1 MAKQK
6 KTKIPSQK
14 KRAPRSLEYYREDY
28 AAWLEERGYT
38 KGTVKGY
45 SAGVGVFIDLM
56 RSRNLRPADLDAK
69 RIASLK
75 KALER
80 RCPANGA
87 GNTRFAVNRFID
99 YLGETSVMAPIKA
112 PKYDETA
119 KGRLLADYDTYLRRH
134 RGLSEATIYA
144 CIRYADRFLTFRY
157 KARLGDLGKLTA
169 GDIYDFLRQF
179 RDRAT
184 PFRDKT
190 PPTHLRNFFKYL
202 FWSGKTGRNLAE
214 SVPRMKQPAQ
224 QAAPRHL
231 SPDQIQVLIDSVRS
245 ADAIGRR
252 NYAMLLTIA
261 RLGLRAPEAIAITL
275 DDIDWR
281 RGEILIRGKGGL
293 HEKMPL
299 PEDVG
304 AAIVDYIKNGRRSE
318 ARVLFV
324 ASRAPFRPFAD
335 SQIVNMIL
343 RDAFKKTGLKPPTNY
358 VGSHILRHSLAM
370 NLLSNGAAIDEIGD
384 VLRHRSRRTTT
395 IYAKHDIAALRE
407 LALPWPATGGAQ

>member
-6 KTKIPSQK
+6 KTQIPGKK
-14 KRAPRSLEYYREDY
+14 KRAPRSLEFYREDY
-28 AAWLEERGYT
+28 TAWLEERGYT
-38 KGTVKGY
+38 KGTIKGY
-45 SAGVGVFIDLM
+45 SAGVGVFIELM
-56 RSRNLRPADLDAK
+56 RRRDLRPTDLDAR

-80 RCPANGA
+80 RYPANGA
-87 GNTRFAVNRFID
+87 GNYRFAVNRFVD
-99 YLGETSVMAPIKA
+99 YLGETGVMAPIKA

-119 KGRLLADYDTYLRRH
+119 KGRLLADYDAYLRRH

-202 FWSGKTGRNLAE
+202 FWSGKTKSNLAE

-231 SPDQIQVLIDSVRS
+231 SPDQIRLLIDSVRS
-245 ADAIGRR
+245 SDAVGRR
-252 NYAMLLTIA
+252 NYAMLLLIA
-261 RLGLRAPEAIAITL
+261 RLGLRAPEVIAIQL

-293 HEKMPL
+293 HDKMPL

-304 AAIVDYIKNGRRSE
+304 AAIVDYVRNGRRSD
-318 ARVLFV
+318 ARALFV

-335 SQIVNMIL
+335 GQIVNMVL
-343 RDAFKKTGLKPPTNY
+343 RQAFKNTGLKPPTKY
-358 VGSHILRHSLAM
+358 VGSHVLRHSLAM
-370 NLLSNGAAIDEIGD
+370 NMLANGAAIDEIGD
-384 VLRHRSRRTTT
+384 VLRHRSRMTTT
-395 IYAKHDIAALRE
+395 IYAKHDIEALRE
-407 LALPWPATGGAQ
+407 LALPWPAAGGAQ